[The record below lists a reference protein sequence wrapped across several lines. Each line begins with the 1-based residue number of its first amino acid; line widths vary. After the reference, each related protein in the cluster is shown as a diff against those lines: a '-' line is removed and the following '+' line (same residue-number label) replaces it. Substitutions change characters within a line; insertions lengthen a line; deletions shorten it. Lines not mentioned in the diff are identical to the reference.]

1 MASEMMALL
10 KPISKYHHGTTTTT
24 RKTTTTPILPQRIST
39 VIRMSSATTT
49 ATTKGGGKNKKAIKE
64 TLLAPR
70 FYTTDFDEMEQ
81 LFNTE
86 MNKNLNEA
94 EFEAL
99 LQEFKTDYNQTHFVR
114 NKDFKEAADEMQGPL
129 RQIFVEF
136 LERSCTAEFSGFLL
150 YKELGRR
157 LKKTNPVVAEIFS
170 LMSRDEARHAG
181 FLNKGLSDFNLALD
195 LGFLTKA
202 RKYTFFKPKFIFY
215 ATYLSEKIGYWRYIT
230 IYRHL
235 KANPEYQVYPIFKY
249 FENWCQ
255 DENRHGDFFS
265 ALMKAQPQFLNDWKA
280 KLWARFF
287 CLSVYVTMY
296 LNDTQRTAFYE
307 GIGLNTKEFDM
318 HVIIETNRTT
328 ARIFPAVLDV
338 ENPEF
343 KRKLD
348 RMADINSKILA
359 IGETDDIPLVK
370 NLKRIPHIA
379 ALVSELLAM
388 YLMKPIESGSVDIA
402 EMDPQLGAFGALDRV
417 GQDTSVPCLAVPK
430 IELIQIRLF
439 SASTKPKLH
448 KHRTIRLNFTTYAYS
463 CRYTNLD
470 DNTYLENTID
480 FM

>member
-1 MASEMMALL
+1 MAAEMALVR
-10 KPISKYHHGTTTTT
+10 PISKFSSTIPRIGNSRLPCT
-24 RKTTTTPILPQRIST
+24 RFFTIKMSST
-39 VIRMSSATTT
+39 VQSQAATLS
-49 ATTKGGGKNKKAIKE
+49 KKKKAGKKE
-64 TLLAPR
+64 INESLLTPR

-86 MNKNLNEA
+86 INKNLNMS

-99 LQEFKTDYNQTHFVR
+99 LQEFKTDFNQTHFVR
-114 NKDFKEAADEMQGPL
+114 NKEFKEAADKMEDPL

-195 LGFLTKA
+195 LGFLTK
-202 RKYTFFKPKFIFY
+202 
-215 ATYLSEKIGYWRYIT
+215 
-230 IYRHL
+230 
-235 KANPEYQVYPIFKY
+235 
-249 FENWCQ
+249 

-296 LNDTQRTAFYE
+296 LNDCQRTAFYE

-328 ARIFPAVLDV
+328 ARIFPAVPDV

-348 RMADINSKILA
+348 RMVEINEQLLA
-359 IGETDDIPLVK
+359 VGQSQDIPLVK
-370 NLKRIPHIA
+370 NLKRIPLISALASEILA
-379 ALVSELLAM
+379 A
-388 YLMKPIESGSVDIA
+388 YLMKPIESGSVDFA
-402 EMDPQLGAFGALDRV
+402 EFEPQLV
-417 GQDTSVPCLAVPK
+417 
-430 IELIQIRLF
+430 
-439 SASTKPKLH
+439 
-448 KHRTIRLNFTTYAYS
+448 Y
-463 CRYTNLD
+463 
-470 DNTYLENTID
+470 
-480 FM
+480 